1 MPIRSLDGSTP
12 EIHPTAFISE
22 MAYVVGNVKIG
33 EGSSVWPGA
42 VVRGDMGTVIIGKN
56 TNIQDN
62 SVIHSDAN
70 IEIGDNVTI
79 AHNVL
84 CHAKL
89 VGNGVV
95 LGNGATVNDG
105 VTIGEYC
112 FIASGAM
119 IVDEVVIPEN
129 SLVVGIPAKVLRQ
142 VSQRHLDKMKWY
154 NDVYI
159 EKAQK
164 YKAEGN
170 LESER
175 P

>member
-1 MPIRSLDGSTP
+1 MPIRSVDGATP
-12 EIHPTAFISE
+12 DIHPTAFISE
-22 MAYVVGNVKIG
+22 MAYVVGNVTIG

-42 VVRGDMGTVIIGKN
+42 VVRGDMGKVVIGKY

-62 SVIHSDAN
+62 SVVHGDADV
-70 IEIGDNVTI
+70 EIGDNVTI

-84 CHAKL
+84 CHARSVSK
-89 VGNGVV
+89 GVV
-95 LGNGATVNDG
+95 LGNGVTVNDG
-105 VTIGEYC
+105 VTIGEYS

-119 IVDEVVIPEN
+119 IVDEVEIPER
-129 SLVVGIPAKVLRQ
+129 SLVVGVPAKVLRQ
-142 VSQRHLDKMKWY
+142 VGQRHLDKMKWY

-159 EKAQK
+159 EKAQT

>member
-1 MPIRSLDGSTP
+1 MPIRSFDGNTP
-12 EIHPTAFISE
+12 IIHPTAFISE
-22 MAYVVGNVKIG
+22 MAYVVGNVTIG

-42 VVRGDMGTVIIGKN
+42 VVRGDMGSVVIGAY

-62 SVIHSDAN
+62 SVVHSDAD

-84 CHAKL
+84 CHARS
-89 VGNGVV
+89 VGKGVV
-95 LGNGATVNDG
+95 LGNGVTVNDG
-105 VTIGEYC
+105 VSIGEYS

-119 IVDEVVIPEN
+119 IVDEVVIPEK
-129 SLVVGIPAKVLRQ
+129 SLVVGVPAKVLRQ
-142 VSQRHLDKMKWY
+142 VGQRHLDKMKWY
-154 NDVYI
+154 NDIYI